1 LLFKKLTDIGAV
13 QVKKMHQEKQLDI
26 LVDKGLGS
34 KYDRIELE
42 EMVQVALLCTQFLPS
57 AAATLT

>member
-1 LLFKKLTDIGAV
+1 MIIPELTDIDAV

-42 EMVQVALLCTQFLPS
+42 EMVQVALLCT
-57 AAATLT
+57 